1 MGGTSIGATRAAAL
15 STSLRRVEPEP
26 RGTLLD
32 TLLGPEGTGNRSFE
46 TDARQLMLSGVSVG
60 ARSAVVLLG
69 TSETAPHHDRDTRP
83 YLENCTVDA
92 SI

>member
-1 MGGTSIGATRAAAL
+1 MEHRLGQREPAL
-15 STSLRRVEPEP
+15 CSTSPRGVEPEQ
-26 RGTLLD
+26 RRSLLD

-60 ARSAVVLLG
+60 AWSVVELLG
-69 TSETAPHHDRDTRP
+69 ASESAPRHDRDTRP